1 MNKISN
7 NDSILNLNTTPRKII
22 FFLGVVLCLLPSI
35 SPAIALVVGI
45 LFAQLIGHP
54 YPELNKKATSYL
66 LKISVIGLGFGMNLT
81 EAIKTGKDGFIFTFV
96 SIVSVLILGFVLG
109 KLFKV
114 ERKTSY
120 LISAGTAIC
129 GGSAIAAISPI
140 IKAKENQITI
150 AIGTVFILNAIAL
163 IIFPYIG
170 TAINLSQNQFGMW
183 CAIAI
188 HDTSSV
194 VGAAS
199 KYGDEALK
207 IATTV
212 KLTRA
217 LWIIPLAFFSAFIFK
232 SKKSK
237 VKVPYFIGLFILAMI
252 MNTYIPIIG
261 EYNSYLIDI
270 AKKGLTL
277 TLFLIGCG
285 LNRKLIKS
293 VGIKPL
299 LQAIIVWMFI
309 LFASLWTVLSF
320 YS

>member
-1 MNKISN
+1 
-7 NDSILNLNTTPRKII
+7 
-22 FFLGVVLCLLPSI
+22 
-35 SPAIALVVGI
+35 
-45 LFAQLIGHP
+45 
-54 YPELNKKATSYL
+54 
-66 LKISVIGLGFGMNLT
+66 
-81 EAIKTGKDGFIFTFV
+81 
-96 SIVSVLILGFVLG
+96 
-109 KLFKV
+109 
-114 ERKTSY
+114 
-120 LISAGTAIC
+120 
-129 GGSAIAAISPI
+129 
-140 IKAKENQITI
+140 
-150 AIGTVFILNAIAL
+150 
-163 IIFPYIG
+163 
-170 TAINLSQNQFGMW
+170 MW